1 MRRLP
6 RALLT
11 LLAVLTL
18 CACGDKAQD
27 GANGEDAAVSWDEL
41 SFDKTMPLDYAT
53 QFSVSFAGDDY
64 KRITIGQD
72 QEFLLVAEGAAVP
85 SGVPEGVTILQQ
97 PLDEIYL
104 VASAAMDSFAQLD
117 AVDSIRFSGRK
128 ESDWYIEQAKEAMSA
143 GDMLYAGKYSEPDY
157 ELILSQG
164 CDLVLENTMIYHS
177 PEVIEQFETLGIP
190 VLVEMSSYESEPFG
204 RMEWV
209 KLYGALIGK
218 ENEAAALFEEKMDS
232 VSGILGAEP
241 TGKTVTFFYVTSNG
255 AVNVR
260 KSTDYVAK
268 SIAMAGGEY
277 VSFDSTEEENAQSTV
292 TIQMEAFYSGAH
304 DADVLIYNS
313 IIDGGL
319 TTIDELLALEP
330 LLGDFKAVQSGD
342 VWCLT
347 KDFYQESLE
356 LSDLVVD
363 LHTVLSGADTPLR
376 FLTKLQ

>member
-27 GANGEDAAVSWDEL
+27 GLNGENATVAWDAL

-72 QEFLLVAEGAAVP
+72 QEFLLVTEGAAVP
-85 SGVPEGVTILQQ
+85 SGVPEGVTVLQQ

-104 VASAAMDSFAQLD
+104 VASAAMDSFAELD

-232 VSGILGAEP
+232 VSGILGAAP

-260 KSTDYVAK
+260 KSMDYVAK

-277 VSFDSTEEENAQSTV
+277 VSFDNTEEENAQSTV

-330 LLGDFKAVQSGD
+330 LLGDFKAVQNGN

>member
-1 MRRLP
+1 MRHLP

-27 GANGEDAAVSWDEL
+27 GSNGEDAAVAWDAL
-41 SFDKTMPLDYAT
+41 SFDKSMPLDYAA
-53 QFSVSFAGDDY
+53 QFSVSYAGDEY

-85 SGVPEGVTILQQ
+85 SDVPEGVTVLQQ

-117 AVDSIRFSGRK
+117 AVDCIRFSGRK

-232 VSGILGAEP
+232 VSGILGAAP

-277 VSFDSTEEENAQSTV
+277 VSFDNTEEENAQSTV

-319 TTIDELLALEP
+319 TTIDELYRSNRCSATLRPCRTE
-330 LLGDFKAVQSGD
+330 
-342 VWCLT
+342 T
-347 KDFYQESLE
+347 
-356 LSDLVVD
+356 
-363 LHTVLSGADTPLR
+363 SGA
-376 FLTKLQ
+376 

>member
-27 GANGEDAAVSWDEL
+27 GSNGEDAAVAWDAL
-41 SFDKTMPLDYAT
+41 SFDKSMPLDYAA
-53 QFSVSFAGDDY
+53 QFSVSYAGDEY
-64 KRITIGQD
+64 KCITIGQD

-85 SGVPEGVTILQQ
+85 SGVPEGVTVLQQ

-117 AVDSIRFSGRK
+117 AVDCIRFSGRK

-232 VSGILGAEP
+232 VSGILGAAP

-277 VSFDSTEEENAQSTV
+277 VSFDNTEEENAQSTV

-319 TTIDELLALEP
+319 TTIDELLSLEP
-330 LLGDFKAVQSGD
+330 LLGDFKAVQDRKS
-342 VWCLT
+342 
-347 KDFYQESLE
+347 
-356 LSDLVVD
+356 VV
-363 LHTVLSGADTPLR
+363 
-376 FLTKLQ
+376 